1 MMSKMVANQSKSR
14 NLLCQDLKVIQHDK
28 MIITQDRLITQAN
41 IIMKGVIRPIN
52 LPKTRNILI
61 TIQSAEETQ
70 KITTKEMLEMTFT
83 FIDPRHAK
91 HPTMVMFGIEVGIA
105 GTNIGVEIEIR
116 CILIRG
122 MIILPME
129 AKTTKILHLNTQL
142 NRYLGV
148 GVEDVAL
155 AATRLI
161 VEPGGEILAPGTV
174 HLDAGQDPD
183 PGQVHREAAEETL
196 RSDHG
201 HIQDDPL
208 LISVSR
214 QCSCG
219 DILQI
224 RAEGAEVQTAMDRI
238 DLCLQE

>member
-1 MMSKMVANQSKSR
+1 MTT
-14 NLLCQDLKVIQHDK
+14 
-28 MIITQDRLITQAN
+28 TQDRLITQAN
-41 IIMKGVIRPIN
+41 IIMKVVIRPIN

-61 TIQSAEETQ
+61 TIQSVEETQ
-70 KITTKEMLEMTFT
+70 KITTKEILEMTFT
-83 FIDPRHAK
+83 SIDPRHAK
-91 HPTMVMFGIEVGIA
+91 HPTMVMVGIEAADIA

-129 AKTTKILHLNTQL
+129 AKTTKIIHLNTQL

-148 GVEDVAL
+148 GAEDVVL

-161 VEPGGEILAPGTV
+161 VELGGEILDPGIV
-174 HLDAGQDPD
+174 HLDAGHDPD
-183 PGQVHREAAEETL
+183 LEQVHRAAAEETL

-208 LISVSR
+208 LINVSR

-224 RAEGAEVQTAMDRI
+224 RAEGAEVQTAMDRV
-238 DLCLQE
+238 DLCPQE

>member
-1 MMSKMVANQSKSR
+1 MTT
-14 NLLCQDLKVIQHDK
+14 
-28 MIITQDRLITQAN
+28 TQDRLITQAN
-41 IIMKGVIRPIN
+41 IIMKVVIRPIN

-61 TIQSAEETQ
+61 TIQSVEETQ
-70 KITTKEMLEMTFT
+70 KITTKEILEMTFT
-83 FIDPRHAK
+83 SIDPRHAK
-91 HPTMVMFGIEVGIA
+91 HLTMVMVGVGEGIT

-116 CILIRG
+116 CILIHE

-129 AKTTKILHLNTQL
+129 AKTTKIIHLNTQL

-148 GVEDVAL
+148 GAEDVVL
-155 AATRLI
+155 AATRPI
-161 VEPGGEILAPGTV
+161 VEPGGAILDPGIV
-174 HLDAGQDPD
+174 HLDAGHDPD
-183 PGQVHREAAEETL
+183 LEQVHRAAAEETL

-208 LISVSR
+208 LINVSR

-224 RAEGAEVQTAMDRI
+224 RAEGAEVQTAMDRV
-238 DLCLQE
+238 DLCPQE